1 MNTLHCLNLLSVFTV
16 LGLASCQNPA
26 PQPTA
31 RSITVYP
38 VVLADQ
44 PNAQVATVVGS
55 LLERGGMP
63 DVQVGEARFTPDAAQ
78 DLAARST
85 AFTAFV
91 KQQKL
96 TTERALF
103 VDVAGTPKTG
113 IERMQAVLVDAD
125 GKVLWSE
132 QHRAGEPVF
141 DEQKPKEPL
150 DCCVFVVQRLREPL
164 GLADPL
170 RAGAK
175 EGKLGASMKAD
186 AGVPSAEEQRAI
198 DARRTAFATVAATT
212 AIRVLPPRVG
222 KDWPAAAATDL
233 AARLAAAGF
242 TKAIAA
248 TIAIPFENK
257 ASSNEQ
263 AVLWSGVAS
272 LQKAVRAAPPGTDY
286 LLATDFLMAG
296 ENRVGAVH
304 CYLLAPN
311 GDVVWV
317 DYQNSHHD
325 DFRSINPAATAG
337 CVELAARRV
346 AQALRP

>member
-1 MNTLHCLNLLSVFTV
+1 MNRLLNLPLVSAFTL
-16 LGLASCQNPA
+16 LGLASCQNP
-26 PQPTA
+26 QPTA
-31 RSITVYP
+31 KSITVYP

-44 PNAQVATVVGS
+44 PNAQAATVVGS

-63 DVQVGEARFTPDAAQ
+63 DVQVGEARFTPDAAL
-78 DLAARST
+78 DLAARSA

-91 KQQKL
+91 KQQNL

-103 VDVAGTPKTG
+103 VDVAGSPKTG
-113 IERMQAVLVDAD
+113 IERLQAVLVDAG

-164 GLADPL
+164 GLADPM

-175 EGKLGASMKAD
+175 DGKLGASMKVD
-186 AGVPSAEEQRAI
+186 AGVPSGQEQRAI
-198 DARRTAFATVAATT
+198 DARRAAFAKVAATT

-222 KDWPAAAATDL
+222 KDWPVAAAADL
-233 AARLAAAGF
+233 GKRLAAAGF
-242 TKAIAA
+242 AKATPA
-248 TIAIPFENK
+248 TDPIVFETRT
-257 ASSNEQ
+257 SSNEQ

-272 LQKAVRAAPPGTDY
+272 LQKAVRAAAPGTDY

-296 ENRVGAVH
+296 ENKVGAVH

-325 DFRSINPAATAG
+325 DFQRIAPKGTSG
-337 CVELAARRV
+337 CAELAAIR
-346 AQALRP
+346 AAKALLP